1 MFAVVFWYNEKQRKE
16 ENKKVFPIIKRRKCM
31 RIINRLIEELDYVI
45 ANDPAARNRL
55 EVLLLYPSVHA
66 MIIYRIAHYLYV
78 REYFFVA
85 RLLSQLARFMTGI
98 EIHPGATIGKFFFI
112 DHGMGVVIGETAIV
126 GEKCVLFHGVTL
138 GGTTTER
145 TKRHPTLGNHVI
157 VGSGAKL
164 LGNIHIG
171 DNCKIG
177 ANSVVLQDIPCNSV
191 AVGAP
196 ARVVKHITEED
207 VHI

>member
-1 MFAVVFWYNEKQRKE
+1 
-16 ENKKVFPIIKRRKCM
+16 M

-66 MIIYRIAHYLYV
+66 MIVYRIAHYLYV